1 MGFVLAAE
9 NIGTR
14 VMYLSP
20 DSMWFTILLAWVFKK
35 LVFRWLGVRYY
46 NERMLPSLLYL
57 LLGIMFG
64 MLLYIL
70 RYVSMGKGFL
80 S

>member
-1 MGFVLAAE
+1 
-9 NIGTR
+9 
-14 VMYLSP
+14 
-20 DSMWFTILLAWVFKK
+20 MWFTVLLAWVLKK

-57 LLGIMFG
+57 LMGIMFG
-64 MLLYIL
+64 MLLYVL
-70 RYVSMGKGFL
+70 KFVSMGKGFL